1 MELTIYDQIEL
12 PRTERKALWA
22 AVKDMKESGLW
33 ITNHKRLIHEMIE
46 L

>member
-12 PRTERKALWA
+12 PKTERKALWA

-33 ITNHKRLIHEMIE
+33 ITNHKRLIHEMIN